1 MNVRCFYGGEL
12 CSEFLSYLRSA
23 LLSNSVIPLYVIAST
38 RTSLIPGISLAGA
51 NPELTLLTPTL
62 DVEYL
67 LMGRVLS
74 MDLIPTTPEGIPT
87 PALITRACLNLVG
100 LKGLVV
106 NAGVF
111 KDPKVPHVVL
121 PSKCVGGRIDTEYA
135 LPKGTSERL
144 FNEAKLLGSSMGRYF
159 KLVVIGESMAGGT
172 TTALSIMSALGFN
185 AWGRVSSSAPNN
197 PLKLKEEVVKK
208 ALSRLRGNE
217 SVFEIND
224 LVGDPLHIS
233 IAGLAVGAL
242 KVGAKVLLGGG
253 TQMCAVLAILNRLG
267 ITGSNSLAIG
277 TTSWLVKFTP
287 TIKDLVSDILPTVP
301 IIYADLS
308 FSNSRF
314 EGLRKYEVGYVKE
327 GVGAGASAILAL
339 AKGFDVEEVVKSI
352 EDEYERVI
360 KSVK

>member
-1 MNVRCFYGGEL
+1 MDVRCFYGDRV

-51 NPELTLLTPTL
+51 NPDLTLLTPTL

-67 LMGRVLS
+67 LTGGVLS
-74 MDLIPTTPEGIPT
+74 LDVIPTTPEGIPT

-106 NAGVF
+106 DAGVF
-111 KDPKVPHVVL
+111 REPKVPHVVL
-121 PSKCVGGRIDTEYA
+121 PSRCVGGRVDSEEA
-135 LPKGTSERL
+135 LPRGTSERL
-144 FNEAKLLGSSMGRYF
+144 FNEAKLLGNSIGRYF

-172 TTALSIMSALGFN
+172 TTALSIMTALGFN
-185 AWGRVSSSAPNN
+185 AWGKVSSSAPNN
-197 PLKLKEEVVKK
+197 PLKLKEEVVRK
-208 ALSRLRGNE
+208 ALNRLTGNE

-242 KVGAKVLLGGG
+242 EAGAKVLLGGG
-253 TQMCAVLAILNRLG
+253 TQMCAVLAILSRLG
-267 ITGSNSLAIG
+267 ITGDNSLAIG

-287 TIKDLVSDILPTVP
+287 TIKDLVSNILPNTP

-339 AKGFDVEEVVKSI
+339 ARGYSTKEVIRSI
-352 EDEYERVI
+352 EDEYERV
-360 KSVK
+360 VKGVK